1 MKLYEKFNFLTCIIL
16 FYSYSLSVGAKEKVI
31 IIADEISVSNQ
42 GVKLIAT
49 GNVKIQYGDYQLNTT
64 ELTYDKEKNLLS
76 ANHPIELKNKNV
88 FKIIASSAEISD
100 DFKKIIA
107 SHASALIEKTFYV
120 RSQKMVRFKNGQSSF
135 YSSIGT
141 TCEVCPS
148 SPVPMWQIKSEMI
161 RHDSKKHQLH
171 FKNARMEFLGLPVF
185 YTPYLRIPEPGVK
198 RATGL
203 LTPKIL
209 TSDLLGVGLK
219 QPFYLN
225 LSRSSDV
232 TFSLLKTS
240 KTEKKLKPQ
249 LNFKLSDKDLLV
261 VDSIAKYYSIN
272 IDSGEINWSKNSTY
286 PFNSEIKKYKD
297 KFFVVDYKNTLRC
310 YYVDDGSECWNL
322 QTEDSFTISN
332 SKFSLIIIEDMVIF
346 NNSIGDI
353 TAVDI
358 ETGMI
363 TWQLPT
369 QSSSIINET
378 YNFKIS
384 KLVSDNKSI
393 YFSNNKN
400 EFYSIDVKTG
410 VTNWI
415 NDINSNLTP
424 IIIGNLLFT
433 VSNNGYLYVIE
444 KDKGNIIR
452 ITDLYINY
460 KIKKRKNINP
470 VGFAIGNSKL
480 FLTNTDGNMIFVDLR
495 LGNITGIE
503 KVTGN
508 LTSKPFIFNQNL
520 FVIRNG
526 SIVQYN

>member
-1 MKLYEKFNFLTCIIL
+1 MNRLAVLILSFFLVNNCSFNENSGIWKDKQKALEDQKNI
-16 FYSYSLSVGAKEKVI
+16 EKVFLDKELVTSEFNQELEIDLANIKTNNKI
-31 IIADEISVSNQ
+31 IDNKNNFGSQNYEGLFNKVGNYKFS
-42 GVKLIAT
+42 KLE
-49 GNVKIQYGDYQLNTT
+49 NVNQLNFKPIF
-64 ELTYDKEKNLLS
+64 LDNGLIFFDKKGS
-76 ANHPIELKNKNV
+76 
-88 FKIIASSAEISD
+88 IIRFD
-100 DFKKIIA
+100 N
-107 SHASALIEKTFYV
+107 
-120 RSQKMVRFKNGQSSF
+120 SQKILWKKNH
-135 YSSIGT
+135 Y
-141 TCEVCPS
+141 
-148 SPVPMWQIKSEMI
+148 
-161 RHDSKKHQLH
+161 
-171 FKNARMEFLGLPVF
+171 
-185 YTPYLRIPEPGVK
+185 
-198 RATGL
+198 
-203 LTPKIL
+203 
-209 TSDLLGVGLK
+209 
-219 QPFYLN
+219 
-225 LSRSSDV
+225 
-232 TFSLLKTS
+232 S

-460 KIKKRKNINP
+460 KVKKRKNINP

-520 FVIRNG
+520 FVLRNG

>member
-1 MKLYEKFNFLTCIIL
+1 
-16 FYSYSLSVGAKEKVI
+16 
-31 IIADEISVSNQ
+31 
-42 GVKLIAT
+42 
-49 GNVKIQYGDYQLNTT
+49 
-64 ELTYDKEKNLLS
+64 
-76 ANHPIELKNKNV
+76 
-88 FKIIASSAEISD
+88 
-100 DFKKIIA
+100 
-107 SHASALIEKTFYV
+107 
-120 RSQKMVRFKNGQSSF
+120 
-135 YSSIGT
+135 
-141 TCEVCPS
+141 
-148 SPVPMWQIKSEMI
+148 
-161 RHDSKKHQLH
+161 
-171 FKNARMEFLGLPVF
+171 
-185 YTPYLRIPEPGVK
+185 
-198 RATGL
+198 
-203 LTPKIL
+203 
-209 TSDLLGVGLK
+209 
-219 QPFYLN
+219 
-225 LSRSSDV
+225 
-232 TFSLLKTS
+232 
-240 KTEKKLKPQ
+240 
-249 LNFKLSDKDLLV
+249 
-261 VDSIAKYYSIN
+261 
-272 IDSGEINWSKNSTY
+272 
-286 PFNSEIKKYKD
+286 
-297 KFFVVDYKNTLRC
+297 
-310 YYVDDGSECWNL
+310 
-322 QTEDSFTISN
+322 
-332 SKFSLIIIEDMVIF
+332 MVIF

-369 QSSSIINET
+369 QSSGIINET

-400 EFYSIDVKTG
+400 KFYSIDVKTG
-410 VTNWI
+410 ATNWI

-433 VSNNGYLYVIE
+433 VSNNGYLYVIV

-520 FVIRNG
+520 FVVRNG

>member
-1 MKLYEKFNFLTCIIL
+1 MNRLAILILSFFLVNNCSFNENSGIWKDKQKALEDQKNI
-16 FYSYSLSVGAKEKVI
+16 EKVFLDKELVTSEFNQELEIDLANIKTNNKI
-31 IIADEISVSNQ
+31 IDNKNNFGSQNYEGLFNKVGNYKFS
-42 GVKLIAT
+42 KLE
-49 GNVKIQYGDYQLNTT
+49 NVNQLNFKPIF
-64 ELTYDKEKNLLS
+64 LDNGLIFFDKKGS
-76 ANHPIELKNKNV
+76 
-88 FKIIASSAEISD
+88 IIRFD
-100 DFKKIIA
+100 N
-107 SHASALIEKTFYV
+107 
-120 RSQKMVRFKNGQSSF
+120 SQKILWKKN
-135 YSSIGT
+135 Y
-141 TCEVCPS
+141 
-148 SPVPMWQIKSEMI
+148 
-161 RHDSKKHQLH
+161 
-171 FKNARMEFLGLPVF
+171 
-185 YTPYLRIPEPGVK
+185 Y
-198 RATGL
+198 
-203 LTPKIL
+203 
-209 TSDLLGVGLK
+209 
-219 QPFYLN
+219 
-225 LSRSSDV
+225 
-232 TFSLLKTS
+232 S

-322 QTEDSFTISN
+322 QTDNSFTISN

-369 QSSSIINET
+369 QSSNIINET

-400 EFYSIDVKTG
+400 EFYSIDIKTG

-460 KIKKRKNINP
+460 KVKKRKNINP

-520 FVIRNG
+520 FVLRNG